1 MKQMA
6 MIRRLRGRSFRSIR
20 VRLAAWYLLILGF
33 SLGLFAGGMWFA
45 LQYSLIAD
53 VDADLAGHFSGFHQW
68 LQNQLPGGLQQTPPP
83 ELLEAK
89 VLEYASGLTTGY
101 GLRVSDAAG
110 RVLFASPGF
119 PDAPPAKRQRE
130 FRSFRVQGQ
139 RWRTIQRALPVGQ
152 DTYQVEYAASLGFI
166 EEILEMFSSILWSLV
181 PAILVLALGG
191 GYWMSRRAL
200 RPVDA
205 MTQTARSISL
215 HNLSQRLAVPQTGDE
230 LQRLAETLNQM
241 MGRLESSVRR
251 MTQFTADASHEL
263 RTPITMMQTAAELA
277 LRRPRSAEEYRQA
290 LAQILEDIARAS
302 QLIEDLL
309 LLARADAGTSAF
321 AKAPVEA
328 AELVEEAC
336 RQMLPAA
343 GEKQIALRWEAPAE
357 PGASVMADRGA
368 LGRLLL
374 ALIDNALKYTPAGG
388 RVEIGTEVQGAEIIV
403 GVSDS
408 GPGIAPGD
416 LPHIF
421 DRFYRADKARTSE
434 NGGFGLGLSIAQEIA
449 AGHGGHIE
457 VESQAERGSRF
468 RVRLPA
474 LDESARKGVGLID
487 ERGK

>member
-1 MKQMA
+1 MKQV
-6 MIRRLRGRSFRSIR
+6 RSIR
-20 VRLAAWYLLILGF
+20 VRLAAWYLLVLAL

-45 LQYSLIAD
+45 LQYGLIAD
-53 VDADLAGHFSGFHQW
+53 VDADLAGHFSGFRQW
-68 LQNQLPGGLQQTPPP
+68 LHSQLPGGLQQTPAP

-89 VLEYASGLTTGY
+89 VHEYASGLTTGY
-101 GLRVSDAAG
+101 WLRVSDAAG

-130 FRSFRVQGQ
+130 FRSIRVRGKS
-139 RWRTIQRALPVGQ
+139 WRTIQRALAVGP
-152 DTYQVEYAASLGFI
+152 DTYRVEYAASLKLI

-205 MTQTARSISL
+205 MTQAARSISL

-241 MGRLESSVRR
+241 MGGLESSVRR
-251 MTQFTADASHEL
+251 MAQFTADASHEL

-277 LRRPRSAEEYRQA
+277 LRRPRSTEEYRQV

-388 RVEIGTEVQGAEIIV
+388 RVEVGTEVQGAEIIV

-408 GPGIAPGD
+408 GPGIAPQD

-449 AGHGGHIE
+449 EAHGGLIE
-457 VESQAERGSRF
+457 VESQAGGGSRF
-468 RVRLPA
+468 RVHLPT
-474 LDESARKGVGLID
+474 LDESARNGAVLID
-487 ERGK
+487 ESGK